1 VFASVVRVPAE
12 ARQKRT
18 ELDSS
23 VLSGAAFDA
32 ARSSNL
38 VAFCLVEVR
47 SDRDYR
53 RPKFPIR
60 ARTVKM
66 AGSSCLRR
74 GELSFVP
81 SRAPCSC

>member
-1 VFASVVRVPAE
+1 MFASFVRVPAE

-38 VAFCLVEVR
+38 VVAF
-47 SDRDYR
+47 SSGR
-53 RPKFPIR
+53 RQI
-60 ARTVKM
+60 
-66 AGSSCLRR
+66 GSRLSSSKIPDSCKD
-74 GELSFVP
+74 GENG
-81 SRAPCSC
+81 R